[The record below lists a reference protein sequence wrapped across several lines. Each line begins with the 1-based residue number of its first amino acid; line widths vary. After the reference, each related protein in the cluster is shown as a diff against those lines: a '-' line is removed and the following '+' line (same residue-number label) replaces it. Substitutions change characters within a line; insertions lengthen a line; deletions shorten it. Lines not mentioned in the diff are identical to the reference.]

1 MSVIVVGVDGS
12 EPSKEALHWALGEA
26 RLRQAT
32 LRAIY
37 AWLYPNVGGRGYIPP
52 ELLDRAV
59 LSRSAQAKLDAAVTE
74 VAGTSPGVDLERTV
88 VEGPTARVLVE
99 AGEEAEL
106 LVVGSRGH
114 GGLAGLLLGSVGQQ
128 CAHHAPCPVVI
139 VRGHGRS
146 VGRALER
153 DDQAER
159 KALSSCP
166 SFTAAQTNR
175 PPTRTAGRPTSRTR
189 TIAAALCM

>member
-114 GGLAGLLLGSVGQQ
+114 GGLAGLLLGSVSQQ
-128 CAHHAPCPVVI
+128 CVHHAACPVVI
-139 VRGHGRS
+139 VHPPKPTGG
-146 VGRALER
+146 G
-153 DDQAER
+153 AE
-159 KALSSCP
+159 L
-166 SFTAAQTNR
+166 
-175 PPTRTAGRPTSRTR
+175 G
-189 TIAAALCM
+189 AAAKAESPVAA